1 MKLLAG
7 LLTFLLTG
15 AAFAAESELNTGD
28 TAWVLTSAALVFF
41 MMPGLAL
48 FYAGMVRAKNALST
62 MMYTFG
68 ALVVIGV
75 VWTIAGFSIAFG
87 DNGSAFWGGF
97 QYVLMGGSF
106 TSELSDGIPLSVF
119 AMFQGMFA
127 IITCALISGA
137 VVERMKF
144 SAFLLFIAIWVLIV
158 YAPIAHWVWG
168 AGGWLAERGAL
179 DFAGGTVVHFS
190 SGIAAL
196 ALTLVLGNRK
206 DFMKS
211 TTIPHNVGYTLIG
224 AGILWFGWF
233 GFNAGSALSAGEG
246 AGAAFINTLV
256 APGAAGLGWLLMEA
270 IKSKPSG
277 IGLASGI
284 VAGLVAITPAAGF
297 VEPWAALIIGFVAG
311 ILCYYACRLK
321 YVFKVDES
329 LDVFGIH
336 GVGGFWGAIATGIF
350 ATVDAE
356 GLILGNPFQVWLQL
370 EGLIAAGVYAF
381 VLSIIIALGIKYAI
395 GLRASAD
402 EETEGLD
409 ISLHGE
415 HSIKL

>member
-7 LLTFLLTG
+7 LLTFLLTS
-15 AAFAAESELNTGD
+15 AAFANESELSAGD
-28 TAWVLTSAALVFF
+28 TAWVLVSAALVFF
-41 MMPGLAL
+41 MLPGLAL
-48 FYAGMVRAKNALST
+48 FYSGMVRAKNALST

-68 ALVVIGV
+68 SLAVIGV
-75 VWTIAGFSIAFG
+75 IWVIAGFSIAFG
-87 DNGSAFWGGF
+87 DSGSAYWGSF
-97 QYVLMGGSF
+97 EYVLMGGSF
-106 TSELSDGIPLSVF
+106 ASELSGRIPLSVF

-144 SAFLLFIAIWVLIV
+144 SAFLAFISIWVLSV

-168 AGGWLAERGAL
+168 AGGWLLERGAL

-190 SGIAAL
+190 SGTAAL
-196 ALTLVLGNRK
+196 ALALVLGNRK

-211 TTIPHNVGYTLIG
+211 ATIPHNVGYTLIG

-233 GFNAGSALSAGEG
+233 GFNAGSALSAGQG
-246 AGAAFINTLV
+246 AGTAFINTLV
-256 APGAAGLGWLLMEA
+256 APGAAGLGWLMMEA
-270 IKSKPSG
+270 KRSKPSG
-277 IGLASGI
+277 VGLASGV

-297 VEPWAALIIGFVAG
+297 VEPWAAIVIGFIGG
-311 ILCYYACRLK
+311 IICYYSCRLK
-321 YVFKVDES
+321 YIFKLDES

-336 GVGGFWGAIATGIF
+336 GVGGLWGAVATGIF
-350 ATVDAE
+350 ATVGAE
-356 GLILGNPFQVWLQL
+356 GLILGNAYQIWLQV
-370 EGLIAAGVYAF
+370 EGLLAAGAF
-381 VLSIIIALGIKYAI
+381 SFIMALIIALAIKYTI
-395 GLRASAD
+395 GLRVSHD

-409 ISLHGE
+409 ITLHGE

>member
-1 MKLLAG
+1 MKFVAGVLTLL
-7 LLTFLLTG
+7 LSVT
-15 AAFAAESELNTGD
+15 AFAGEGEINSGD
-28 TAWVLTSAALVFF
+28 TAWILVSAALVLF
-41 MMPGLAL
+41 MLPGLAM
-48 FYAGMVRAKNALST
+48 FYGGMVRTKNALNT
-62 MMYTFG
+62 MMFSFISM
-68 ALVVIGV
+68 AVIGV
-75 VWTIAGFSIAFG
+75 QWVLIGFSIAFG
-87 DNGSAFWGGF
+87 DSGSSVWGSL

-106 TSELSDGIPLSVF
+106 ASELSGTIPLSVF

-144 SAFLLFIAIWVLIV
+144 SAFTVFIVVWATIV

-168 AGGWLAERGAL
+168 AGGWLLERGAL

-190 SGIAAL
+190 SGTAAL
-196 ALTLVLGNRK
+196 ALAIVLGNRK

-211 TTIPHNVGYTLIG
+211 ATIPHNVGYTLIG

-233 GFNAGSALSAGEG
+233 GFNAGSALSAGQG
-246 AGAAFINTLV
+246 AGVAFVNTLV

-270 IKSKPSG
+270 LKSKPSG

-297 VEPWAALIIGFVAG
+297 VEPWAAIIIGFVAG
-311 ILCYYACRLK
+311 ILCFYGCRLK
-321 YVFKVDES
+321 FIFKLDES

-336 GVGGFWGAIATGIF
+336 GIGGFWGAIATGIF
-350 ATVDAE
+350 ATVGAE
-356 GLILGNPFQVWLQL
+356 GLIKGNAYQVWLQF
-370 EGLIAAGVYAF
+370 EGVMAAGIYSF
-381 VLSIIIALGIKYAI
+381 VLSLVIALIIKYTMGI
-395 GLRASAD
+395 RASA
-402 EETEGLD
+402 EAETEGLD

-415 HSIKL
+415 HVIKL